1 MPGDLCK
8 IRNYFTYEQFSYIT
22 VENMWGG
29 HMDFSIVKDIY
40 CEELN
45 SLLTHTTQLQSPVYL
60 SAKLGG

>member
-8 IRNYFTYEQFSYIT
+8 IRNYFTYVQFSYIT

-29 HMDFSIVKDIY
+29 HMVFSIVKDTC

-45 SLLTHTTQLQSPVYL
+45 LLLTYTTQLQSPV
-60 SAKLGG
+60 